1 MDLRLLYKV
10 QMLFELSVV
19 RSGKTSSKKL
29 AVSNL
34 NTILNKLIHSRNLC
48 TQSLLLQDS
57 LKWANLEI
65 LTLILSIFSLHTR
78 YIHP

>member
-34 NTILNKLIHSRNLC
+34 NTILNNLIHSQNLC

-57 LKWANLEI
+57 LKWANLEV